1 LLLFKRLPFM
11 VTVAPFL
18 EKLMTGAAAAL
29 LVFFC
34 LFLLLFAVTS
44 ALGADMSFLG
54 KRNGFYII
62 YVNTK
67 K

>member
-1 LLLFKRLPFM
+1 LFF
-11 VTVAPFL
+11 
-18 EKLMTGAAAAL
+18 
-29 LVFFC
+29 
-34 LFLLLFAVTS
+34 LFLLLFAETS
-44 ALGADMSFLG
+44 ALGEDMSFLG